1 MADKFILKP
10 IKRQH
15 TQNGKG
21 AMVRLHK
28 NAYNILVDMTNEST
42 FSMSQIASKAIMFAY
57 EHLEYGYDEKEC
69 EE

>member
-10 IKRQH
+10 IKRQN
-15 TQNGKG
+15 TKNGKG

-28 NAYNILVDMTNEST
+28 DAYNILVDITNESA
-42 FSMSQIASKAIMFAY
+42 FSMSQISSKAIMFAY
-57 EHLEYGYDEKEC
+57 EHLEYGYEEKES